1 MQFIA
6 DECRLCAS
14 ANPPVRTKKFRD
26 HPGAYAV
33 CPRCDRTQ
41 CGKCGNSVIDKK
53 ATNCKPCGWPVG
65 KLYTEP
71 KPKEST

>member
-14 ANPPVRTKKFRD
+14 TSPPVRTKKFRD

-33 CPRCDRTQ
+33 CPRCDRSQ
-41 CGKCGNSVIDKK
+41 CHKCGNSVLDKK
-53 ATNCKPCGWPVG
+53 AEICPVANCGWKVG
-65 KLYTEP
+65 TLYP